1 MERRRPAQQQQKQ
14 SMEGIR
20 LQRVLAAAGL
30 GSRRACE
37 VLIEQGRVE
46 VDGKRVKEQG
56 MRVDPDTAVI
66 SVDGRRINA
75 APGKEYL
82 ALHKPEGYVSAMSD
96 PEGRPTLLDL
106 VGEQKRLFHVGRLDI
121 DTEGLLIMTNDG
133 ELAHMLSHPS
143 FGVQKTYLAEVPGP
157 VPRGIGKRLRQGVV
171 LEDGPVTVDNF
182 RLVTATP
189 NRAMVEVVI
198 HEGRKH
204 VVRRLLEAVDLP
216 VQRLIRTKFG
226 PITLGDQRPGK
237 VRPLNQKEIG
247 ALFAAVGASAAPAA
261 EEWVDEPEGQQS
273 GVSVTEASVG
283 EVSEASVDEVSIGES
298 PEVSSS

>member
-1 MERRRPAQQQQKQ
+1 MVDRRRTSPA
-14 SMEGIR
+14 SAEGER
-20 LQRVLAAAGL
+20 LQKVLAAAGL

-46 VDGKRVKEQG
+46 VDGARVREQG
-56 MRVDPDTAVI
+56 MRVDPETAVI
-66 SVDGRRINA
+66 LVDGRRINA

-82 ALHKPEGYVSAMSD
+82 ALHKPEGFVSAMSD

-121 DTEGLLIMTNDG
+121 GTEGLLIMTNDG
-133 ELAHMLSHPS
+133 DLAHMLAHPS

-157 VPRGIGKRLRQGVV
+157 VPRGIGKRLKEGVQLDDGVV
-171 LEDGPVTVDNF
+171 KVDSF
-182 RLVTATP
+182 RLVTAST
-189 NRAMVEVVI
+189 NRAMVEVVV

-226 PITLGDQRPGK
+226 PISLGDQRPGK

-247 ALFAAVGASAAPAA
+247 ELFAAVGAERKPDPDQAQQ
-261 EEWVDEPEGQQS
+261 WTDEPALTTT
-273 GVSVTEASVG
+273 VTAADLGYSDSPDD
-283 EVSEASVDEVSIGES
+283 SED
-298 PEVSSS
+298 